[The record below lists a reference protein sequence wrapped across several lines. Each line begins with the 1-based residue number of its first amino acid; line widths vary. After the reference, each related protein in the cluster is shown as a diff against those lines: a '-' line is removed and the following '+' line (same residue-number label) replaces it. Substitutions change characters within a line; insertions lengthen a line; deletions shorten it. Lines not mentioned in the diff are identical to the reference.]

1 MLLLAFMRYFTT
13 VVFFISHNCINFHFL
28 NLHVYQMLHSI
39 CSNLQTG
46 TFTNIPA
53 SKFIKANVSGISMPT
68 IACSV
73 GLTPELWEK
82 SRRYKINRS
91 AVARKA
97 IAEEVMRIEKETGA
111 TLAKESAPA
120 SHPMKE
126 DRYDLRTE
134 R

>member
-1 MLLLAFMRYFTT
+1 
-13 VVFFISHNCINFHFL
+13 
-28 NLHVYQMLHSI
+28 
-39 CSNLQTG
+39 
-46 TFTNIPA
+46 
-53 SKFIKANVSGISMPT
+53 MPT